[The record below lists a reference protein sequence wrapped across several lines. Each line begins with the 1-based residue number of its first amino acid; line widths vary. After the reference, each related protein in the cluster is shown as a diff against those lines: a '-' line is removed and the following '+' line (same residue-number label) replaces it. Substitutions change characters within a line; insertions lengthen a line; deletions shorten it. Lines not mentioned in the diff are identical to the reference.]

1 MSRYYDFFCPVKL
14 MAGEQALE
22 QLADELRTLGASR
35 PLLLTDKG
43 VGGSGLATLLSQV
56 LAEGGLP
63 VVACWDEIPAD
74 SSTAVVEQ
82 IAVRYRKLGCDSLVA
97 LGGGSVIDTAK
108 AVNILATLAPRDGQ
122 KGGDRLL
129 DYAGAG
135 SLTRPLNPLAV
146 VPTTSGTGSEVTQV
160 AVIRDEGSGRKVPFS
175 SPFLLPRLAVLDPR
189 LTLGLP
195 LPITAA
201 TAMDAMT
208 HAIEA
213 FIGNTRN
220 PVSDALALAAVEKIA
235 GALPLVLQR
244 PEDSQ
249 LRLQLAEGSTLAG
262 MAFSNSMVGLV
273 HALGHSL
280 GARCHLPH
288 GLCMNLFL
296 PAALD
301 YNRPAIDEELARL
314 LLPLVGAE
322 RFAATPDALRPQACL
337 DAINRLR
344 DTLWE
349 AVRLPRTLA
358 EAGVT
363 DRAVLR
369 DIRDLAIDD
378 GALLYSRKDAD
389 REQLMAL
396 LEQLWE

>member
-22 QLADELRTLGASR
+22 QLAGELAGLGAHR

-43 VGGSGLATLLSQV
+43 VSGTGLATLLANV
-56 LAEGGLP
+56 LAEGELP
-63 VVACWDEIPAD
+63 VADIWDEIPAD
-74 SSTAVVEQ
+74 SSTAVVER
-82 IAVRYRKLGCDSLVA
+82 IAARYRELECDSLVA

-108 AVNILATLAPRDGQ
+108 AVNILASM
-122 KGGDRLL
+122 GGDRLL

-135 SLTRPLNPLAV
+135 CLTRPLQPLAV
-146 VPTTSGTGSEVTQV
+146 VPTTAGTGSEVTLV
-160 AVIRDEGSGRKVPFS
+160 AVIKDEASGRKVPFT
-175 SPFLLPRLAVLDPR
+175 SPFLLPQLAVLDPR
-189 LTLGLP
+189 LTQGLP
-195 LPITAA
+195 LNITAA

-213 FIGNTRN
+213 FIGNAKN
-220 PVSDALALAAVEKIA
+220 PVSDALALMAIEKIA
-235 GALPLVLQR
+235 DALPKVLQS
-244 PEDSQ
+244 PQDKQ

-296 PAALD
+296 PTVLD
-301 YNRPAIDEELARL
+301 YNRPGIDPELARL

-322 RFAATPDALRPQACL
+322 RFAATPATERAQAAIQALCALRDSLWQA
-337 DAINRLR
+337 
-344 DTLWE
+344 
-349 AVRLPRTLA
+349 VKLPRTLR

-363 DRAVLR
+363 DKGLLPE
-369 DIRDLAIDD
+369 IRDLAIND
-378 GALLYSRKDAD
+378 GALLYNRKDAD
-389 REQLMAL
+389 RAQLLDL
-396 LEQLWE
+396 LERAWE

>member
-22 QLADELRTLGASR
+22 QLAGELAGLGARR

-43 VGGSGLATLLSQV
+43 VSGTGLATLLAGV
-56 LAEGGLP
+56 LAEGELP
-63 VVACWDEIPAD
+63 VAAIWDEIPAD
-74 SSTAVVEQ
+74 SSTAVVER
-82 IAVRYRKLGCDSLVA
+82 IAARHRELACDSLVA

-108 AVNILATLAPRDGQ
+108 AVNILASM
-122 KGGDRLL
+122 GGTRLL

-135 SLTRPLNPLAV
+135 CLTRPLQPLAV
-146 VPTTSGTGSEVTQV
+146 VPTTAGTGSEVTLV
-160 AVIRDEGSGRKVPFS
+160 AVIKDEASGRKVPFT
-175 SPFLLPRLAVLDPR
+175 SPFLLPQLAVLDPR
-189 LTLGLP
+189 LTQGLP
-195 LPITAA
+195 LNITAA

-213 FIGNTRN
+213 FIGNAKN
-220 PVSDALALAAVEKIA
+220 PISDALALMAVEKIA
-235 GALPLVLQR
+235 TALPQVLSNPQDKR
-244 PEDSQ
+244 

-296 PAALD
+296 PTVLD
-301 YNRPAIDEELARL
+301 YNRPGIDPELARL

-322 RFAATPDALRPQACL
+322 RFAATPAAARAQAAIEALQA
-337 DAINRLR
+337 LR
-344 DTLWE
+344 DTLWQ
-349 AVRLPRTLA
+349 AVKLPRTLR

-363 DRAVLR
+363 DKALLPE
-369 DIRDLAIDD
+369 IRDLAIND
-378 GALLYSRKDAD
+378 GALLYNRKDAD
-389 REQLMAL
+389 RTQLLGL
-396 LEQLWE
+396 LELAWE

>member
-22 QLADELRTLGASR
+22 QLAGELAGLGARR

-43 VGGSGLATLLSQV
+43 VSGTGLATLLANV
-56 LAEGGLP
+56 LAEGDLP
-63 VVACWDEIPAD
+63 VADIWDEIPAD
-74 SSTAVVEQ
+74 SSTAVVER
-82 IAVRYRKLGCDSLVA
+82 IAARYRELECDSLVA

-108 AVNILATLAPRDGQ
+108 AVNILASM
-122 KGGDRLL
+122 GGDRLL

-135 SLTRPLNPLAV
+135 CLTRPLQPLAV
-146 VPTTSGTGSEVTQV
+146 VPTTAGTGSEVTLV
-160 AVIRDEGSGRKVPFS
+160 AVIKDEASGRKVPFT
-175 SPFLLPRLAVLDPR
+175 SPFLLPQLAVLDPR
-189 LTLGLP
+189 LTQGLP
-195 LPITAA
+195 LNITAA

-213 FIGNTRN
+213 FIGNAKN
-220 PVSDALALAAVEKIA
+220 PVSDALALMAIEKIA
-235 GALPLVLQR
+235 NALPKVLQS
-244 PEDSQ
+244 PQDKQ

-296 PAALD
+296 PTVLD
-301 YNRPAIDEELARL
+301 YNRPGIDPELARL

-322 RFAATPDALRPQACL
+322 RFAATPATERAQAAIQALCALRDSLWQA
-337 DAINRLR
+337 
-344 DTLWE
+344 
-349 AVRLPRTLA
+349 VKLPRTLR

-363 DRAVLR
+363 DKGLLPE
-369 DIRDLAIDD
+369 IRDLAIND
-378 GALLYSRKDAD
+378 GAMLYNRKDAD
-389 REQLMAL
+389 RAQLLDL
-396 LEQLWE
+396 LERAWE

>member
-22 QLADELRTLGASR
+22 QLAGELAGLGARR

-43 VGGSGLATLLSQV
+43 VSGTGLATLLAGV
-56 LAEGGLP
+56 LAEGELP
-63 VVACWDEIPAD
+63 VAAIWDEIPAD

-82 IAVRYRKLGCDSLVA
+82 IAARHRELGCDSLVA

-108 AVNILATLAPRDGQ
+108 AVNILASM
-122 KGGDRLL
+122 GGTRLL

-135 SLTRPLNPLAV
+135 CLTRPLQPLAV
-146 VPTTSGTGSEVTQV
+146 VPTTAGTGSEVTLV
-160 AVIRDEGSGRKVPFS
+160 AVIKDEASGRKVPFT
-175 SPFLLPRLAVLDPR
+175 SPFLLPQLAVLDPR
-189 LTLGLP
+189 LTQGLP
-195 LPITAA
+195 LNITAA

-213 FIGNTRN
+213 FIGNAKN
-220 PVSDALALAAVEKIA
+220 PVSDALALMAVEKIA
-235 GALPLVLQR
+235 NALPQVLSNPQDKR
-244 PEDSQ
+244 

-296 PAALD
+296 PTVLD
-301 YNRPAIDEELARL
+301 YNRPGIDPELARL

-322 RFAATPDALRPQACL
+322 RFAATPAAARAQAAIEALQA
-337 DAINRLR
+337 LR
-344 DTLWE
+344 DTLWQ
-349 AVRLPRTLA
+349 AVKLPRTLR

-363 DRAVLR
+363 DKALLPE
-369 DIRDLAIDD
+369 IRDLAIND
-378 GALLYSRKDAD
+378 GALLYNRKDAD
-389 REQLMAL
+389 RTQLLGL
-396 LEQLWE
+396 LELAWE

>member
-14 MAGEQALE
+14 IAGEQALE
-22 QLADELRTLGASR
+22 QLAGELAGLGARR

-43 VGGSGLATLLSQV
+43 VSGTGLATLLANV
-56 LAEGGLP
+56 LAEGELP
-63 VVACWDEIPAD
+63 VADIWDEIPAD
-74 SSTAVVEQ
+74 SSTAVVER
-82 IAVRYRKLGCDSLVA
+82 IATRYRELECDSLVA

-108 AVNILATLAPRDGQ
+108 AVNILASM
-122 KGGDRLL
+122 GGDRLL

-135 SLTRPLNPLAV
+135 CLTRPLQPLAV
-146 VPTTSGTGSEVTQV
+146 VPTTAGTGSEVTLV
-160 AVIRDEGSGRKVPFS
+160 AVIKDEASGRKVPFT
-175 SPFLLPRLAVLDPR
+175 SPFLLPQLAVLDPR
-189 LTLGLP
+189 LTQGLP
-195 LPITAA
+195 LNITAA

-213 FIGNTRN
+213 FIGNAKN
-220 PVSDALALAAVEKIA
+220 PVSDALALMAIEKIA
-235 GALPLVLQR
+235 NALPKVLQS
-244 PEDSQ
+244 PQDKQ

-296 PAALD
+296 PTVLD
-301 YNRPAIDEELARL
+301 YNRPGIDPELARL

-322 RFAATPDALRPQACL
+322 RFAATPATERAQAAIQALCALRDSLWQA
-337 DAINRLR
+337 
-344 DTLWE
+344 
-349 AVRLPRTLA
+349 VKLPRTLR

-363 DRAVLR
+363 DKGLLPE
-369 DIRDLAIDD
+369 IRDLAIND
-378 GALLYSRKDAD
+378 GALLYNRKDAD
-389 REQLMAL
+389 RAQLLDL
-396 LEQLWE
+396 LERAWE

>member
-1 MSRYYDFFCPVKL
+1 MNNMSRYYDFFCPVKL

-22 QLADELRTLGASR
+22 QLAGELAGLGARR

-43 VGGSGLATLLSQV
+43 VSGTGLATLLANV
-56 LAEGGLP
+56 LAEGELP
-63 VVACWDEIPAD
+63 VADIWDEIPAD
-74 SSTAVVEQ
+74 SSTAVVER
-82 IAVRYRKLGCDSLVA
+82 IAARYRELECDSLVA

-108 AVNILATLAPRDGQ
+108 AVNILASM
-122 KGGDRLL
+122 GGDRLL

-135 SLTRPLNPLAV
+135 CLTRPLQPLAV
-146 VPTTSGTGSEVTQV
+146 VPTTAGTGSEVTLV
-160 AVIRDEGSGRKVPFS
+160 AVIKDEASGRKVPFT
-175 SPFLLPRLAVLDPR
+175 SPFLLPQLAVLDPR
-189 LTLGLP
+189 LTQGLP
-195 LPITAA
+195 LNITAA

-213 FIGNTRN
+213 CIGNAKN
-220 PVSDALALAAVEKIA
+220 PVSDALALMAIEKIA
-235 GALPLVLQR
+235 NALPKVLQS
-244 PEDSQ
+244 PQDKQ

-296 PAALD
+296 PTVLD
-301 YNRPAIDEELARL
+301 YNRPGIDPELARL

-322 RFAATPDALRPQACL
+322 RFAATPATERAQAAIQALCALRDSLWQA
-337 DAINRLR
+337 
-344 DTLWE
+344 
-349 AVRLPRTLA
+349 VKLPRTLR

-363 DRAVLR
+363 DKGLLPE
-369 DIRDLAIDD
+369 IRDLAIND
-378 GALLYSRKDAD
+378 GALLYNRKDAD
-389 REQLMAL
+389 RAQLLDL
-396 LEQLWE
+396 LERAWE

>member
-1 MSRYYDFFCPVKL
+1 MSRYYDFFCPVKVL
-14 MAGEQALE
+14 AGEQALE
-22 QLADELRTLGASR
+22 QVASELMALGASR

-43 VGGSGLATLLSQV
+43 VSGSGLATLVQGL

-63 VVACWDEIPAD
+63 VAACWDEIPAD

-82 IAVRYRKLGCDSLVA
+82 IAVRYRTLGCDSLVA

-108 AVNILATLAPRDGQ
+108 AVNILATL
-122 KGGDRLL
+122 GGNNLMAH
-129 DYAGAG
+129 AGAG

-146 VPTTSGTGSEVTQV
+146 VPTTSGTGSEVTLV
-160 AVIRDEGSGRKVPFS
+160 AVIRDEHSGRKVPFT
-175 SPFLLPRLAVLDPR
+175 SPFLLPQLAVLDPR
-189 LTLGLP
+189 LTQGLP

-213 FIGNTRN
+213 FIGNGKN
-220 PVSDALALAAVEKIA
+220 PVSDALALGAVEKIA
-235 GALPLVLQR
+235 DALPKVLGSPQ
-244 PEDSQ
+244 DKG

-296 PAALD
+296 PAVLD
-301 YNRPAIDEELARL
+301 YNRPQIDEELARL
-314 LLPLVGAE
+314 LLPLAGAE
-322 RFAATPDALRPQACL
+322 RFAATPPSLRPQACL
-337 DAINRLR
+337 DAINSLR

-349 AVRLPRTLA
+349 EVRLPRTLA

-363 DRAVLR
+363 DRSLLVE
-369 DIRDLAIDD
+369 IRDLAIDD
-378 GALLYSRKDAD
+378 GALLYNRKDAD
-389 REQLMAL
+389 REQLLAL
-396 LEQLWE
+396 LEQVWE

>member
-22 QLADELRTLGASR
+22 QLAGELAGLGARR

-43 VGGSGLATLLSQV
+43 VSGTGLATLLANV
-56 LAEGGLP
+56 LAEGELP
-63 VVACWDEIPAD
+63 VADIWDEIPAD
-74 SSTAVVEQ
+74 SSTAVVER
-82 IAVRYRKLGCDSLVA
+82 IAARYRELECDSLVA

-108 AVNILATLAPRDGQ
+108 AVNILASM
-122 KGGDRLL
+122 GGDRLL

-135 SLTRPLNPLAV
+135 CLTRPLQPLAV
-146 VPTTSGTGSEVTQV
+146 VPTTAGTGSEVTLV
-160 AVIRDEGSGRKVPFS
+160 AVIKDEASGRKVPFT
-175 SPFLLPRLAVLDPR
+175 SPFLLPQLAVLDPR
-189 LTLGLP
+189 LTQGLP
-195 LPITAA
+195 LNITAA

-213 FIGNTRN
+213 FIGNAKN
-220 PVSDALALAAVEKIA
+220 PVSDALALMAIEKIA
-235 GALPLVLQR
+235 NALPKVLQS
-244 PEDSQ
+244 PQDKQ
-249 LRLQLAEGSTLAG
+249 LRLQLSEGSTLAG

-296 PAALD
+296 PTVLD
-301 YNRPAIDEELARL
+301 YNRPGIDPELARL

-322 RFAATPDALRPQACL
+322 RFAATPATERAQASIQALCALRDSLWQA
-337 DAINRLR
+337 
-344 DTLWE
+344 
-349 AVRLPRTLA
+349 VKLPRTLR

-363 DRAVLR
+363 DKGLLPE
-369 DIRDLAIDD
+369 IRDLAIND
-378 GALLYSRKDAD
+378 GALLYNRKDAD
-389 REQLMAL
+389 RAQLLDL
-396 LEQLWE
+396 LERAWE